1 MSKELVLAAGNV
13 DVAIPGVVSGCR
25 VFFSSENHVAVT
37 PGRFVTPDG
46 GFAEVRRTVKDAAL
60 LPNRDIV
67 LLTGRV
73 IGQGC
78 AFYIRDNDRV
88 GRDETVIATIK
99 ILRYPVRSRED
110 IYVSHA
116 LRSSNSAMSK
126 LITLAATGDNATTE
140 FNIPWRVPMDHH
152 SDVYVD
158 GVLQEEFEDYRLI
171 PIKDE
176 YDRRYTV
183 IVFTDAPHE
192 GASIQLQSG
201 LKDL

>member
-1 MSKELVLAAGNV
+1 MSKELVLAEGNI

-46 GFAEVRRTVKDAAL
+46 GFAEVRRIVKDAAL
-60 LPNRDIV
+60 LPDKDVV

-78 AFYIRDNDRV
+78 AFYIRENDKV

-126 LITLAATGDNATTE
+126 LLILAATGDSVTNE

-152 SDVYVD
+152 SDVYVG
-158 GVLQEEFEDYRLI
+158 GVLQEEFKDYRLV
-171 PIKDE
+171 PVKDE
-176 YDRRYTV
+176 YDRKYTV
-183 IVFTDAPHE
+183 VVFTDAPHR
-192 GASIQLQSG
+192 GAAIQLQSS